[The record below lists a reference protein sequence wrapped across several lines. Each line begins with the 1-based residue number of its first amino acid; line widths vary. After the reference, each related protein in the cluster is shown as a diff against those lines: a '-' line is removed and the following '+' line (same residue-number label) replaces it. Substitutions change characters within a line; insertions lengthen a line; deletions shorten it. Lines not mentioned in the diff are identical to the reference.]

1 MKKIIG
7 LIISLFLLVGLVGAV
22 KAQRPERTF
31 SLPEN
36 AKKVS
41 DTVYYLGKAKDVDG
55 KVVEGLAFV
64 RRKDGKGKPP
74 WAGGGKGKPQSKCY
88 GFLAKGA
95 KWKGT
100 EPWVVNTDNNS
111 NLNKS
116 FVLDNLAYDI
126 DKWESSA
133 EADILG
139 SGSSTNDI
147 LEADTV
153 YLDDANEV
161 YFADIE
167 ESNAIAITIIW
178 GIFGG
183 PPRDREL
190 VEWDQVYDDVDYEW
204 SNSGASDAMDFENIA
219 THELG
224 HSVGLNDLYESA
236 CNQETMYGYA
246 DFGEI
251 IKRDLN
257 TGDITGIKKLYK

>member
-7 LIISLFLLVGLVGAV
+7 LIISLFLLVGLVGVV
-22 KAQRPERTF
+22 KAQRPEKTF

-55 KVVEGLAFV
+55 KVVEGYAHI
-64 RRKDGKGKPP
+64 RRHDNSAKPP
-74 WAGGGKGKPQSKCY
+74 WAGGGKGKPESKCY

-95 KWKGT
+95 KWKT
-100 EPWVVNTDNNS
+100 LEPWIVNTDNNS

-116 FVLDNLAYDI
+116 FVFDNLAYDI
-126 DKWESSA
+126 SKWESSA

-139 SGSSTNDI
+139 SGSPTKDI

-153 YLDDANEV
+153 YPDDANEV

-183 PPRDREL
+183 PPRGREL
-190 VEWDQVYDDVDYEW
+190 VEWDQVYNDIDYGW

-224 HSVGLNDLYESA
+224 HSVGLNDLYQSA

-251 IKRDLN
+251 MKRDLN
-257 TGDITGIKKLYK
+257 TGDITGIKKLYE